1 MEDRTGNTFK
11 IRRETHQ
18 VSQRV
23 RDNLKSFNA
32 IKKRIIEAFGNEELT
47 IPQLAEKTGLNRE
60 DTTYYTM
67 SLLKFGLIQTVR
79 LDDADEF
86 YFYKIRE

>member
-1 MEDRTGNTFK
+1 MEDKTGNTFK

-47 IPQLAEKTGLNRE
+47 IPQLAEKTGLNKE

>member
-1 MEDRTGNTFK
+1 MEDKTGNTFK

-32 IKKRIIEAFGNEELT
+32 IKKRIIEAFGDEELT
-47 IPQLAEKTGLNRE
+47 IPQLAEKTGLNKE